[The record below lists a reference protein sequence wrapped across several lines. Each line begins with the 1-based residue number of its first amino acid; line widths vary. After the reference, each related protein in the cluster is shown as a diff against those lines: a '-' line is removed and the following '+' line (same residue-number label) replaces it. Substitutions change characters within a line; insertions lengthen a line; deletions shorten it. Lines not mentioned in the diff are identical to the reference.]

1 MQSLGPN
8 VITRLRPYAEER
20 GVTLQELIRAK
31 IIPEWEAWMQ
41 DGGRTLEKRAYSRG
55 WQAHK
60 AKVKRENGCSSK
72 LSR

>member
-8 VITRLRPYAEER
+8 VMKRLRPYAEER

-41 DGGRTLEKRAYSRG
+41 DGGKHLAELAYGRG
-55 WQAHK
+55 YQAHK
-60 AKVKRENGCSSK
+60 RKTDREKKRD
-72 LSR
+72 